1 MDTQTFVARPD
12 DAEVKRYL
20 DNDLGQQRTIL
31 DEYVK
36 RAASAGIKRGGM
48 NVAGSAPLDS
58 SLRAGEI
65 SALAAGASQ
74 AFRDAMDYGK
84 YVKSTRYKQFQD
96 RLNYRRQMDNDL
108 NSRLAAALKSSSV
121 TSTANKSVTSFN
133 ATAAGQPQFQQSAG
147 FLTLGQSNRPEP
159 VSGAKSGTSA
169 AADDSAVMQSLKAR
183 ESELKQKQMELDLET
198 AKHKAQMDDWRNYT
212 EKQQNQ
218 ERLNDQAK
226 WNQLTAKAGLTSTL
240 GKQGAGWTAQDDML
254 MDYLGVKMGYLKPW
268 ARSAAKK
275 TL

>member
-1 MDTQTFVARPD
+1 
-12 DAEVKRYL
+12 
-20 DNDLGQQRTIL
+20 
-31 DEYVK
+31 
-36 RAASAGIKRGGM
+36 
-48 NVAGSAPLDS
+48 
-58 SLRAGEI
+58 
-65 SALAAGASQ
+65 
-74 AFRDAMDYGK
+74 MDYGK

-96 RLNYRRQMDNDL
+96 GLNYRRQMADTL
-108 NSRLAAALKSSSV
+108 NNRLATALKNNSVASTTGKSMASSD
-121 TSTANKSVTSFN
+121 
-133 ATAAGQPQFQQSAG
+133 ATAAIQPRQYTGLFSP
-147 FLTLGQSNRPEP
+147 GQSSQPGP
-159 VSGAKSGTSA
+159 VSGAKSGSGVST
-169 AADDSAVMQSLKAR
+169 ADSNMLDRLKAR

-268 ARSAAKK
+268 ARSASKK